1 MTTRERVAG
10 VILAGGLARRMGG
23 HDKGLMR
30 LGGTP
35 FLNRVVTRL
44 GSQVDVL
51 AINANGDAS
60 RYSEFRLPIVADSIP
75 DAAGPLAGVLAGMEW
90 AAGQECA
97 WVATAATDT
106 PFFPT
111 DLVDRLRAAVGESGA
126 RLGVASSGGRPH
138 PVFGLWA
145 VDLRDDL
152 RGALVSEGIRKVD
165 QWTARHGPAVV
176 DFAAI
181 PYDPFFNANRPEDL
195 ATAEHMLHEHQL

>member
-10 VILAGGLARRMGG
+10 IILAGGLARRMGG
-23 HDKGLMR
+23 QDKGLMR

-35 FLNRVVTRL
+35 FLDRVIDRL
-44 GSQVDVL
+44 GAQVDVL

-60 RYSEFRLPIVADSIP
+60 RYAEFRLPIVADGIP

-90 AAGQECA
+90 AAGQGCA

-111 DLVDRLRAAVGESGA
+111 DLVDRLRAEVEESGS
-126 RLGVASSGGRPH
+126 RLGCASSGGRAH

-152 RGALVSEGIRKVD
+152 KAALVKEGIRKVD
-165 QWTARHGPAVV
+165 QWTARHRLAVV
-176 DFAAI
+176 DFAAL

-195 ATAEHMLHEHQL
+195 ATAEQMLHEHRL